1 MTDHESHADTQARLR
16 DGIDHAKEAAADAY
30 DTARARV
37 GDAAHTTVETFESNP
52 LGVLVGGLA
61 LGALVAALL
70 PRSQREKELLAS
82 VGRKVNAAATAA
94 LDAAKDAGRAELDQ
108 LGLTP
113 NAARDQAKSVFQG
126 VLKAVGTAGTA
137 AAQAGKDRVKNA
149 G

>member
-1 MTDHESHADTQARLR
+1 MTDHEHHADTQARLR
-16 DGIDHAKEAAADAY
+16 DGIDHAKDAAANAY
-30 DTARARV
+30 DTARTKAS
-37 GDAAHTTVETFESNP
+37 DAAHTTAETFEANP

-61 LGALVAALL
+61 VGALVAALL
-70 PRSQREKELLAS
+70 PRSRRETELLAS

-137 AAQAGKDRVKNA
+137 AAQAGKDRVKNTA
-149 G
+149 